1 MVKIAV
7 FDSGLGSLSV
17 IKSIQKQFKCDII
30 YFADSKNF
38 PYGKKSVN
46 ELRNI
51 TLQTIS
57 ILQNAFMPEL
67 IIVGSNTLS
76 LTLNSHTKNILTVLP
91 PLNEAKK
98 ITKSN
103 SIAILAT
110 ESIVKSKLLDKYIK
124 KFEMDDIK
132 IIQINASPL
141 VDLVEHGNFYS
152 DPDLCKNFIRKSLT
166 SKLSKHSIDVVILS
180 STHLPFLSKFLQEI
194 FPHVCFIDPNNSIA
208 KKIKKKY
215 FIYNKK
221 KNSLQIFTS
230 GKIEVLEKKL
240 KHLGIKN
247 KISKFESN
255 KMSSK

>member
-1 MVKIAV
+1 MVRIAV
-7 FDSGLGSLSV
+7 FDSGLGSLSI
-17 IKSIQKQFKCDII
+17 IKPIQKQFKCDII

-38 PYGKKSVN
+38 PYGKKTIK
-46 ELRNI
+46 EIRNI

-57 ILQNAFMPEL
+57 KLQNIFIPEL

-76 LTLNSHTKNILTVLP
+76 LTLDLHTKNILTVLP

-110 ESIVKSKLLDKYIK
+110 ESIVNSNLLDEHIR

-132 IIQINASPL
+132 IIKINASPL
-141 VDLVEHGNFYS
+141 VDLVEHEYFYS
-152 DPDLCKNFIRKSLT
+152 DPNFCKDLIRKLLT
-166 SKLSKHSIDVVILS
+166 SKLSKNSVDVVILS
-180 STHLPFLSKFLQEI
+180 STHLPFLLKFLEEI
-194 FPHVCFIDPNNSIA
+194 FPYVHFIDPSYSLA
-208 KKIKKKY
+208 KKIKKRY
-215 FIYNKK
+215 YMYNKK

-230 GKIEVLEKKL
+230 GNVEVLEKKL

-247 KISKFESN
+247 KISKLESN
-255 KMSSK
+255 PM